1 MLVLFFK
8 WFNFYNELSS
18 PHVDAPVNKP
28 CSLYMY
34 ANLSYSG
41 LLKLL
46 ALKKFM
52 LILGG
57 KCKLNLLHSL
67 RLDTQKHMH
76 THPTHTYTHTI
87 KNMQTHF
94 HTNMYT

>member
-1 MLVLFFK
+1 
-8 WFNFYNELSS
+8 
-18 PHVDAPVNKP
+18 
-28 CSLYMY
+28 MY

-76 THPTHTYTHTI
+76 THPTHTHTHTHNKKHANTLSHKHVHMNVYYKI
-87 KNMQTHF
+87 VKLLVL
-94 HTNMYT
+94 